1 MKRQLITSIT
11 VSLLVAAS
19 AATVQAAQVVPV
31 IEVNTANGQQ
41 SSHAPSQSS
50 ELILI
55 IQQLQDEMRQL
66 RGQVESQQY
75 QLRKMESDQKERYRD
90 LDRRLSVL
98 MQSGMGSVETDL
110 ATTLPNIDTRVVSD
124 DQRVETS
131 QPTPSKPVGDSLPA
145 PATSSEPASVND
157 QQDYQSAFA
166 LVRQRDFNGASESF
180 KRFLDAY
187 PDSPRIPNAHYWLG
201 EIYLA
206 QGLHR
211 PSEQAFV
218 KVITDYP
225 SSRKASDAMYKLG
238 ILYKQQGNMEKS
250 LSFMRRVVKEYPDSS
265 AARLAESAL
274 N

>member
-31 IEVNTANGQQ
+31 IEVNAANGQRI
-41 SSHAPSQSS
+41 SHAPSQNS

-66 RGQVESQQY
+66 RGQVESQQH

-98 MQSGMGSVETDL
+98 MPNGMGSTETDPT
-110 ATTLPNIDTRVVSD
+110 TTLPDTDTSVVSD
-124 DQRVETS
+124 DQRVETTQPSLS
-131 QPTPSKPVGDSLPA
+131 QPTDGAAPVA
-145 PATSSEPASVND
+145 PSEPASVND

-180 KRFLDAY
+180 KRFLVDY
-187 PDSPRIPNAHYWLG
+187 PDSPRVPNAHYWLG